1 MPIPYVQECQDSM
14 SVVSTKV
21 EAIRKAIKELQG
33 FANADT
39 WSGTPADNWM
49 ADLNGLIK
57 AANSCLD
64 VAIPAAKSQCLKNAQ
79 KMQVESAQKASQP
92 GS

>member
-1 MPIPYVQECQDSM
+1 M

-21 EAIRKAIKELQG
+21 EAIRKAIKEMQG
-33 FANADT
+33 FANGDT

-49 ADLNGLIK
+49 TEMNGLIK
-57 AANSCLD
+57 AANTCLD
-64 VAIPAAKSQCLKNAQ
+64 VAVPAAKSQALKNAQ
-79 KMQVESAQKASQP
+79 KMQVESAQKASQA